1 MFTNNDILNIM
12 LNNGMEYIMD
22 NVPMKKIED
31 EKFRTL
37 IAEYLD
43 LRKKMVQYIIE
54 GAMPKKDD
62 GQIELDLK

>member
-22 NVPMKKIED
+22 NVPMKQIED

-43 LRKKMVQYIIE
+43 LRKKMVQCIIE
-54 GAMPKKDD
+54 GSMPKKDSD
-62 GQIELDLK
+62 QIELDLK

>member
-22 NVPMKKIED
+22 NVPMKQIED

-54 GAMPKKDD
+54 GSVKKDS

>member
-22 NVPMKKIED
+22 NVPMKQIED

-37 IAEYLD
+37 IAEHLD
-43 LRKKMVQYIIE
+43 LRKKMVQHIID
-54 GAMPKKDD
+54 GSVKKDD
-62 GQIELDLK
+62 AQIELDLK